1 MLRRILVWDWPQR
14 VGHWLLAAC
23 VAIAWATAESD
34 RLQLL
39 HVLAGGCAGGIA
51 AFRVLWGLVGS
62 RHARFVNFLHGPTA
76 VFGYLR
82 SLLRRHP
89 EVHSGHNP
97 AGGWAV
103 LALLLLVLATAGSGW
118 ATYNDLAGHWLEELH
133 EGLAEGLLLLV
144 GVHLGAVM
152 LSSWRHRENLLRAMF
167 DGHKQGPASEAI
179 GSPRAWAVPL
189 LLAAGA
195 LAAYLAQAA

>member
-1 MLRRILVWDWPQR
+1 MRRRILVWDWPQR
-14 VGHWLLAAC
+14 VGHWLLAIC
-23 VAIAWATAESD
+23 VAIAWASAESD

-62 RHARFVNFLHGPTA
+62 RHARFVNFLRGPTA

-89 EVHSGHNP
+89 ETHSGHNP

-103 LALLLLVLATAGSGW
+103 LALLLLVLSTAGSGW

-133 EGLAEGLLLLV
+133 EGLAAAMLAVVL
-144 GVHLGAVM
+144 VHLAGVFSGS
-152 LSSWRHRENLLRAMF
+152 LLHGENLVRAMLT
-167 DGHKQGPASEAI
+167 GRKAGEPGEAI
-179 GSPRAWAVPL
+179 SSARPLAAVA
-189 LLAAGA
+189 LLAWLLTAGWW
-195 LAAYLAQAA
+195 LTS

>member
-1 MLRRILVWDWPQR
+1 MRRRILVWDWPQR

-39 HVLAGGCAGGIA
+39 HVLAGGCAAGIA

-82 SLLRRHP
+82 SLLRRHL

-118 ATYNDLAGHWLEELH
+118 ATYNDLAGHWLEEVH